1 MVHLAFILATRDTD
15 FADVTTRLAM
25 ASVGVWWFGFA
36 LWTLRVVP
44 EPPVQRSEE
53 RLTPLSAI
61 AIGFRELRRTFGEIT
76 KFRVTVVFLVAYLLF
91 NDGISTVTAIAGAYA
106 ADTLAIPLV
115 FNMGTVATIQFVA
128 VPGALAF
135 ARLADRIS
143 TKPALIVAL
152 VGWVGIV
159 LVGVSLAPLPPADH
173 GDFDIQLEYRE
184 ASQDYV
190 VDVAPD
196 LDGGYELRGRDQYWR
211 IEEGFAFRSSAVE
224 GLAEAFRDTPDVEHA
239 VSIRGGPLDGESG
252 VGEAHP
258 SMLHDGPVDWWPSLV
273 RDLVW
278 AAARDGRGAAVA
290 DAGRDG
296 GMGDRREPGTGA
308 QPVRA
313 DHAGA
318 TQWRVLRV
326 LRVHRSRVVR
336 VRSDALHRGDGAVRH
351 AGGGDVDPAH
361 HRRRDHRVAVGRRRR
376 RRTRRRRG
384 GRTGR
389 SSLTPQSGAGSA
401 IISAPWASST
411 TASICPAASP
421 SSPGAVATSD
431 AASCSASPTPG
442 ATVVIAEIDEDS
454 GPAMEQEL
462 RDAGHEALFIHTNV
476 RDADSVEA
484 LVAGTVEQF
493 GRLDVMVAN
502 AGGMF
507 QAPALDIS
515 KRGFEAVIDL
525 NLIGTWLCNTAAARA
540 MIDGG
545 RGGSIV
551 NMSSQNAL
559 YGALNGPHY
568 GAAKAGI
575 LGLTHSVAAEWAEHG
590 IRVNALAPGGRT
602 ARAGA
607 APREGQLAGG
617 GDAEYIENVAAAAV
631 YLASDLASWITGH
644 TLVVDDGGTF
654 TNAAPRGA

>member
-1 MVHLAFILATRDTD
+1 MSLPSIGDLPLQQRRIIRAWCMYDWANSAFATSLAAIVPIYFVFLFKESVGEGGTFLGIFTGSSMWSLGVALSTGFVAFSSPVIGVIADRVPIRRALLATYTTIGSVFTALAFFAPYAPEPWMWMFVTFSVANVGFVGSLVFYNSFLPHLGPRHLLDDISSRGYAYGYLGGGLLLVVHLAFILATRDTD

-25 ASVGVWWFGFA
+25 ASVGLWWFGFA

-159 LVGVSLAPLPPADH
+159 LVGVSLAPLPPAAH

-196 LDGGYELRGRDQYWR
+196 LNGGYELRGRDQYWR

-258 SMLHDGPVDWWPSLV
+258 SMLDDGPVDWWPSLV

-278 AAARDGRGAAVA
+278 QPL
-290 DAGRDG
+290 
-296 GMGDRREPGTGA
+296 GMGVGLQWLMLGAMVGWVIGGSQALARSLFAQITPERRSGEFFAFFGFIG
-308 QPVRA
+308 RA
-313 DHAGA
+313 SSVFGPTLYIAA
-318 TQWRVLRV
+318 T
-326 LRVHRSRVVR
+326 
-336 VRSDALHRGDGAVRH
+336 ALFDT
-351 AGGGDVDPAH
+351 
-361 HRRRDHRVAVGRRRR
+361 RVAVM
-376 RRTRRRRG
+376 
-384 GRTGR
+384 
-389 SSLTPQSGAGSA
+389 SILL
-401 IISAPWASST
+401 II
-411 TASICPAASP
+411 
-421 SSPGAVATSD
+421 
-431 AASCSASPTPG
+431 
-442 ATVVIAEIDEDS
+442 
-454 GPAMEQEL
+454 
-462 RDAGHEALFIHTNV
+462 
-476 RDADSVEA
+476 
-484 LVAGTVEQF
+484 VAGTIVLRWVDVEE
-493 GRLDVMVAN
+493 G
-502 AGGMF
+502 
-507 QAPALDIS
+507 
-515 KRGFEAVIDL
+515 
-525 NLIGTWLCNTAAARA
+525 AR
-540 MIDGG
+540 
-545 RGGSIV
+545 
-551 NMSSQNAL
+551 
-559 YGALNGPHY
+559 
-568 GAAKAGI
+568 
-575 LGLTHSVAAEWAEHG
+575 VAAEEDA
-590 IRVNALAPGGRT
+590 RVAQA
-602 ARAGA
+602 
-607 APREGQLAGG
+607 
-617 GDAEYIENVAAAAV
+617 
-631 YLASDLASWITGH
+631 
-644 TLVVDDGGTF
+644 
-654 TNAAPRGA
+654 